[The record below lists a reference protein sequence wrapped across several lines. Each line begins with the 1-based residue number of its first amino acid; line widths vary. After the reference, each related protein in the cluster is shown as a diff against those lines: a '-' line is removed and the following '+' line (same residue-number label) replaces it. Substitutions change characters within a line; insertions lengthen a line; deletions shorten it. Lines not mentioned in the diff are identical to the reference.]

1 MDAQAFAPVHTAQ
14 ETHIF
19 GLLVCPECQQH
30 LDSVRVTSLR
40 REVQRGLSLRYLGVN
55 DSSVQKAE
63 REQKRGEHPNAKLQA
78 SEHLCCRGLGELVLT
93 DVTFCEITGT
103 LIHAQ
108 IYKYKH

>member
-1 MDAQAFAPVHTAQ
+1 MREPLPQYTQLKKP
-14 ETHIF
+14 
-19 GLLVCPECQQH
+19 
-30 LDSVRVTSLR
+30 TSLAS
-40 REVQRGLSLRYLGVN
+40 LSAP
-55 DSSVQKAE
+55 SVQKAE

>member
-1 MDAQAFAPVHTAQ
+1 MDARAFAPVHTAK

-55 DSSVQKAE
+55 DSIVQKA
-63 REQKRGEHPNAKLQA
+63 PNAKLQA
-78 SEHLCCRGLGELVLT
+78 SEHLCRSGLGELVLT